1 MKKKEVK
8 AVDVQGLAANNE
20 STATGTMS
28 NVQVINN
35 SNEVSEFKDEWV
47 EGVYGEWMYVYNPN
61 LKLLFV
67 TFANG
72 DYENIYNRLV
82 VAKGETFST
91 KADKV
96 VSNIEEDE
104 VHDALGLL
112 ILRDGSYSTVKID
125 WSDKEAV
132 EEFLDS

>member
-1 MKKKEVK
+1 M
-8 AVDVQGLAANNE
+8 
-20 STATGTMS
+20 GTMS

-35 SNEVSEFKDEWV
+35 SNESTDFKDEWV

-82 VAKGETFST
+82 VDKGETFST

-96 VSNIEEDE
+96 VSNIEEEE
-104 VHDALGLL
+104 VDDALGLL

>member
-82 VAKGETFST
+82 VDKGETFST

-104 VHDALGLL
+104 VNDALGLL
-112 ILRDGSYSTVKID
+112 ILKDSSYGTVKID

>member
-1 MKKKEVK
+1 MKNLYQ
-8 AVDVQGLAANNE
+8 AADVQGLAANNE

-28 NVQVINN
+28 NVLVINN
-35 SNEVSEFKDEWV
+35 SNESTDFKDEWV

-82 VAKGETFST
+82 VDKGETFST

>member
-1 MKKKEVK
+1 MKKKEFL
-8 AVDVQGLAANNE
+8 AADVQGLAAQIE
-20 STATGTMS
+20 STETGMMS

-35 SNEVSEFKDEWV
+35 SNESTDFKDEWV

-82 VAKGETFST
+82 VDKGETFST

-104 VHDALGLL
+104 VDDALGLL
-112 ILRDGSYSTVKID
+112 ILRDGSSSTVKID

>member
-1 MKKKEVK
+1 MKNLYQ
-8 AVDVQGLAANNE
+8 AADIQGLAANNE
-20 STATGTMS
+20 STETGTMS

-35 SNEVSEFKDEWV
+35 SNESTDFKDEWV

-82 VAKGETFST
+82 VDKGETFST

-104 VHDALGLL
+104 VNDALGLL
-112 ILRDGSYSTVKID
+112 ILKDSSYGTVKID
-125 WSDKEAV
+125 WSDKEVV